1 MRPARGNTCHVLVTA
16 PPTLRAQ
23 DPRYVTDFTCTG
35 GDAARLEDARLSFPS
50 GHASMAAYSSGFTLL
65 YLGHRV
71 RSRSWASVVLLNQV
85 SWPLGGVL

>member
-1 MRPARGNTCHVLVTA
+1 MTA

-85 SWPLGGVL
+85 SWPLGSCGDAEC